1 MAYARHHK
9 GPQAWF
15 AAGLLWL
22 AAGGALAQ
30 QPPTALNRQ
39 QYQACVAEE
48 DDLQAQRQ
56 SLLKRHREQALTA
69 KRVDADMA
77 AHAANQAKI
86 DSHDTAAVEA
96 FNKRQDE
103 LNARSAQ
110 FNSDSEKLNREQAEF
125 KARIAAANQRC
136 NGMIFSFREH
146 DAVQREYASGGK
158 KK

>member
-1 MAYARHHK
+1 MAYALHHQ

-22 AAGGALAQ
+22 AAGSALAQ
-30 QPPTALNRQ
+30 QPPTALSRQ

-56 SLLKRHREQALTA
+56 SLLQRHREHAVAA
-69 KRVDADMA
+69 KRVDSDMA
-77 AHAANQAKI
+77 AHIASQGKV
-86 DSHDTAAVEA
+86 DSHDLPAVDA

-110 FNSDSEKLNREQAEF
+110 LNGESEKLNREQASF

-136 NGMIFSFREH
+136 AGMIFSFRER
-146 DAVQREYASGGK
+146 DVVQRENASGGRK
-158 KK
+158 K